1 MSVIV
6 SPSLLSAD
14 FLHLSKDIE
23 MVNRSQ
29 ADWFHLDIMD
39 GVFVPNI
46 SYGLPVVSQI
56 KKMATKPLDVHLMIV
71 QPERYVEAFHKA
83 GADILTVHYEACT
96 HLHRT
101 IQQIKAQGMKAG
113 VSLNPHT
120 PVSLLEDVIED
131 IDVVLLMSVNPG
143 FSGQKYISSVDE
155 KIAQLVELKEK
166 YGKDFDFSSLYK
178 YVKFHQ
184 EFPQILDSL
193 RPKSGRP
200 LSWTHYRILLQETSP
215 EARAWYAKEEIG
227 RASCRERV

>member
-143 FSGQKYISSVDE
+143 FGGQSFIEQTINKVDKLKKLIME
-155 KIAQLVELKEK
+155 SNSHTLIEIDGGVNFETGKRLVNAGADALVAGSFFFNSPDPEANIKGLKE
-166 YGKDFDFSSLYK
+166 L
-178 YVKFHQ
+178 
-184 EFPQILDSL
+184 
-193 RPKSGRP
+193 
-200 LSWTHYRILLQETSP
+200 
-215 EARAWYAKEEIG
+215 
-227 RASCRERV
+227 